1 MYKNNKLQDKIV
13 DFLYGWDIYSLGIVF
28 AKIMI
33 KTGIRDSNFNN
44 IIFKM
49 IDLNPENRIT
59 INELTKT
66 KEYINDVL
74 HLQKSVNIDF

>member
-33 KTGIRDSNFNN
+33 KTDIRDSNFNN